1 MRIAT
6 PATLLAG
13 TVPTI
18 LPVLGQRYT
27 RVLDLG
33 CGSNRTLSELALD
46 AATVRI
52 GVDVAV
58 PVLQAAHRQMPT
70 VRYAGADAHALPFI
84 DHWFDLVISKV
95 ALPYTHIPSALREVH
110 RVLCAG
116 GCLWITLHPFRM
128 ARASLL
134 QELRAGRLG
143 NAAFRAYVIA
153 NGLLFDL
160 TGRAARF
167 PLNHARIES
176 CQSVRGITR
185 ALTSAGFTDVQFE
198 LRSRGAGHEADDRR
212 YGPVF
217 AVAARKAGAARA

>member
-1 MRIAT
+1 MMAT

-18 LPVLGQRYT
+18 LPVLGRPYR

-46 AATVRI
+46 AAAVRI

-58 PVLQAAHRQMPT
+58 PVLQSAQRQIPN
-70 VRYAGADAHALPFI
+70 VRYAAADAHALPFPK
-84 DHWFDLVISKV
+84 DWFDLVIAKV
-95 ALPYTHIPSALREVH
+95 ALPYTHIPSALRELH

-128 ARASLL
+128 ALASLL

-153 NGLLFDL
+153 NGLLFDF
-160 TGRAARF
+160 TGREVRF
-167 PLNHARIES
+167 PLTHGRIES

-198 LRSRGAGHEADDRR
+198 MRRRGAGHAADDRR

-217 AVAARKAGAARA
+217 AVAARKAAAARA